1 MRNIGISAH
10 IDSGKTTLTER
21 ILFYT
26 GRISEIH
33 DVKGRDGVGATMDHM
48 DLEREKGIT
57 IQSAATYCRW
67 GENHINIIDTP
78 GHVDFT
84 IEVERALRVL
94 DGAVLVLCGVSGV
107 QSQTLTVDRQM
118 KRYSVPRLAFINKL
132 DRMGANPW
140 KVIEG
145 IRAQLRLSAAAVQIP
160 IGTED
165 NFEGVVCLL
174 TKKSARFT
182 GEKGSTI
189 EIGEVPGDLVPL
201 MEEKRKELVERLAEL
216 DDDIAEAFLNE
227 QEPTL
232 EQMKTAIRRLTVER
246 KFVPVFMGSA
256 YKNKGVQLLLDGV
269 NDYLPAP
276 VEVKNHALDLE
287 AEEKKVDLVCFPDAP
302 LVALAFKLEESRFG
316 QLTYI
321 RIYQGTLRK
330 GMSITNVKT
339 GKKVKIP
346 RIVRMHSNQM
356 EDVESVGAGDV
367 CALFGLE
374 CASMDTFGDG
384 SKKYAMTS
392 MFVPNPVMSLK
403 VKPKESAML
412 ANFGKAIGKFSR
424 EDPTLRVSVDSK
436 TKETIMSGM
445 VSALSMIGSVYVCLQ
460 LFIPVILYYIQGEL
474 HLEIYVERLKREFNV
489 ECITGSPSV
498 SFKETVSTRGN
509 FNYLH
514 KKQSGGSGQ
523 YARVIGHVEPLEE
536 DEIKKGITFLFENQ
550 VIGTNVPVEF
560 IPSCEKG
567 AAKAVEEGVL
577 AGHPL
582 TGVRVVLTD
591 GAAHT
596 VDSNDTAFQ
605 TAIQYGIREAVRA
618 AKPQI
623 LEPIMNLEVVVPT
636 EFQGNIIGAL
646 NKRNGMIMATDL
658 NEDGSLVTVKADV
671 PLVQMFGYST
681 DLRSSTQGKGEFA
694 MEYKSHEAVSK
705 STQEEL
711 IKAFQNRA
719 AEEEDF

>member
-1 MRNIGISAH
+1 MFRGALNTALLRRWPLPCPPATLLRRTLAATPTALGQVADIKKMRNIGISAH

-21 ILFYT
+21 ILYYT

-67 GENHINIIDTP
+67 GDNHINIIDTP

-118 KRYSVPRLAFINKL
+118 KRYAVPRLAFINKL

-145 IRAQLRLSAAAVQIP
+145 IRTQLRLSAAAVQIP
-160 IGTED
+160 IGAEE

-174 TKKSARFT
+174 TKKAARFT
-182 GEKGSTI
+182 GDKGSII
-189 EIGEVPGDLVPL
+189 EYSDIPETLTDLY
-201 MEEKRKELVERLAEL
+201 EEKRKELIERLAEL
-216 DDDIAEAFLNE
+216 DDEIAEVFLNE

-232 EQMKTAIRRLTVER
+232 EQMQKAIRRLAIER

-256 YKNKGVQLLLDGV
+256 FKNKGVQLLLNGV

-276 VEVKNHALDLE
+276 VEVSNHALDLDDD
-287 AEEKKVDLVCFPDAP
+287 EKQVSLTCAPEAP

-321 RIYQGTLRK
+321 RIYQGILRK
-330 GMSITNVKT
+330 GMNITNVKT
-339 GKKVKIP
+339 GKKVKVP

-384 SKKYAMTS
+384 NKKYAMSS

-403 VKPKESAML
+403 VKPKESSML

-424 EDPTLRVSVDSK
+424 EDPTLRVNVDPK

-445 VSALSMIGSVYVCLQ
+445 VRMYNMTL
-460 LFIPVILYYIQGEL
+460 LF
-474 HLEIYVERLKREFNV
+474 K
-489 ECITGSPSV
+489 
-498 SFKETVSTRGN
+498 
-509 FNYLH
+509 
-514 KKQSGGSGQ
+514 
-523 YARVIGHVEPLEE
+523 
-536 DEIKKGITFLFENQ
+536 
-550 VIGTNVPVEF
+550 
-560 IPSCEKG
+560 
-567 AAKAVEEGVL
+567 
-577 AGHPL
+577 
-582 TGVRVVLTD
+582 
-591 GAAHT
+591 
-596 VDSNDTAFQ
+596 
-605 TAIQYGIREAVRA
+605 
-618 AKPQI
+618 
-623 LEPIMNLEVVVPT
+623 
-636 EFQGNIIGAL
+636 NI
-646 NKRNGMIMATDL
+646 
-658 NEDGSLVTVKADV
+658 
-671 PLVQMFGYST
+671 
-681 DLRSSTQGKGEFA
+681 
-694 MEYKSHEAVSK
+694 
-705 STQEEL
+705 
-711 IKAFQNRA
+711 
-719 AEEEDF
+719 